1 MTNKNNNA
9 SATTLA
15 SLKQLNVYNPQARYC
30 AISLYKDSE
39 ANDASEASLTTDSP
53 ADTPNLIAIL
63 YFLGDYDLLCHKLEA
78 EDNPTRLAELLY
90 KLTIKDEPALPCST
104 IYCSTHFIHYLF
116 VEKPS
121 LLDNVL
127 ITRPSLADV
136 TSLAM
141 MLDSYTEE
149 ELAILNKTNQ
159 KGISYEN

>member
-1 MTNKNNNA
+1 MTNKNNDA
-9 SATTLA
+9 TLA
-15 SLKQLNVYNPQARYC
+15 SLKQLNVYNPEARYC

-39 ANDASEASLTTDSP
+39 ANVASEVTDSP
-53 ADTPNLIAIL
+53 ASQPNLLAIL

-104 IYCSTHFIHYLF
+104 IYCSSHFIHYLF

-121 LLDNVL
+121 LLENVL
-127 ITRPSLADV
+127 ITRPSLSDV

-159 KGISYEN
+159 KGLSYEN

>member
-1 MTNKNNNA
+1 MTNSKTNKA
-9 SATTLA
+9 SASTLA
-15 SLKQLNVYNPQARYC
+15 SLQKLNTYNPQARYC
-30 AISLYKDSE
+30 AISLYKDTE
-39 ANDASEASLTTDSP
+39 DNQASVATDSP
-53 ADTPNLIAIL
+53 ADTPSLLAIL

-104 IYCSTHFIHYLF
+104 IYCSSHFIHYLF

-159 KGISYEN
+159 KGLSYEN